1 MIEGPPISLR
11 RDPGLCGIKAD
22 VSFEFI
28 LALIAGAAAGGF
40 INGLAGFGT
49 ALLSLGI
56 WLQVMPP
63 WQAVSIVAAMSVV
76 SGLQNLWLIRR
87 DLRGDRGRFA
97 RFLLP
102 ALAGIPL
109 GSAALGLV
117 GASALKL
124 VIAGFM
130 LLYGAFFALRRS
142 LPQIERPMPIM
153 DILVGF
159 LGGVL
164 GGAAS
169 LSGALPTMWC
179 AMQPWTKG
187 ETSAVL
193 RPFNVAILGIA
204 ALLFAWQGYYV
215 RDTLVMMA
223 IALPATLIS
232 GRIGVALFRRLTDQQ
247 FRRLLIWLLFA
258 SGALLTLREL
268 L

>member
-1 MIEGPPISLR
+1 
-11 RDPGLCGIKAD
+11 
-22 VSFEFI
+22 VSFQFI
-28 LALIAGAAAGGF
+28 LALLAGAVAGGF

-76 SGLQNLWLIRR
+76 SGLQSLWLIRR
-87 DLRGDRGRFA
+87 DLQIGTGRLA

-102 ALAGIPL
+102 ALVGIPL

-117 GASALKL
+117 SASTLKL

-130 LLYGAFFALRRS
+130 LLYGAFFAFRRS
-142 LPQIERPMPIM
+142 LPQIDRPMPAG
-153 DILVGF
+153 DVLVGF

-179 AMQPWTKG
+179 ALQPWTKG

-193 RPFNVAILGIA
+193 RPFNVAILATA
-204 ALLFAWQGYYV
+204 AAVFAGQGYYTP
-215 RDTLVMMA
+215 DTLLMIA

-232 GRIGVALFRRLTDQQ
+232 AQIGIWVFRRLSDHQ
-247 FRRLLIWLLFA
+247 FRWLLIWLLFA
-258 SGALLTLREL
+258 SGALLTVREIG
-268 L
+268 